1 MDRKVMNVTC
11 NEGIK
16 TRALLTLLSSLP
28 SSTSLPC
35 HPNISL
41 PGLDEGGEGQRVV
54 GHPLWQDPRHASSV
68 RWIPQEVYAHTII
81 LGSILSFVGRHP
93 HTHDRPG
100 QGFPAKAVAVSSWNV
115 YLGTCMVRL

>member
-35 HPNISL
+35 
-41 PGLDEGGEGQRVV
+41 
-54 GHPLWQDPRHASSV
+54 
-68 RWIPQEVYAHTII
+68 
-81 LGSILSFVGRHP
+81 RHP
-93 HTHDRPG
+93 HRHDRPG
-100 QGFPAKAVAVSSWNV
+100 QGFPAKAGRSCLCFFC
-115 YLGTCMVRL
+115 YLLSTPNLWYPFIPFNC